1 MIDFHAVPAHQG
13 HGDAVDKDCD
23 GYFDAENSCS
33 EVDCDDTNP
42 DINPGAERHMT
53 AVKMLV
59 VLLYLKSLT
68 LPVAILIPHTV
79 YNFAL
84 LMRMHQRPVCLML
97 Q

>member
-1 MIDFHAVPAHQG
+1 VPAHQGG

-23 GYFDAENSCS
+23 GYFDAENLILVPSR
-33 EVDCDDTNP
+33 P
-42 DINPGAERHMT
+42 MT

-84 LMRMHQRPVCLML
+84 LMRMHQRPACLML